1 MINSNII
8 SELKKFNWQT
18 IIDFGCS
25 LDSLNERQWRF
36 LKGLVVELA
45 VEEHSEKNLIY
56 VGQDHKD
63 FDWPINNIS
72 VELKSQLSGPM
83 YTKKGQV
90 RKNFSIKLNNSNG
103 TNNKHT
109 LNPNQVAD
117 ILLVIRNDGVFAI
130 DRSVVMANYKK
141 GGDGFEVVVTAD
153 QITEISGKIN
163 SGKQYTNTIKE
174 DVKNVI
180 RNAIPRV

>member
-1 MINSNII
+1 MINSDII
-8 SELKKFNWQT
+8 SALKKFNWQT
-18 IIDFGCS
+18 VIDFGSS

-45 VEEHSEKNLIY
+45 LEEHSNQNLVY

-63 FDWPINNIS
+63 YDWPANDIT

-83 YTKKGQV
+83 YTKKGQL

-103 TNNKHT
+103 TNHKDV
-109 LNPNQVAD
+109 LDPDQVAD
-117 ILLVIRNDGVFAI
+117 ILIVVRNDGAFAI
-130 DRSVVMANYKK
+130 DRTVVLQNYRK

-163 SGKQYTNTIKE
+163 SGTKYTNTIKE